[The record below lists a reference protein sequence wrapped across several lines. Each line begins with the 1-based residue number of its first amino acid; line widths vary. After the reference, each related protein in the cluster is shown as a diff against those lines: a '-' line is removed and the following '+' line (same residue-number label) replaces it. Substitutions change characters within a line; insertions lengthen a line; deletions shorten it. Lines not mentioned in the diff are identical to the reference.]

1 MHMRLSAAAS
11 RRFDGSS
18 TLLTETAVIL
28 AFAVATTWFATPAIC
43 PCTLPGQSPKPVEM
57 ESGLLEVSEIVS
69 RMKAYSNWRDIS
81 LAGYDSMREYK
92 VEYDGLVHKK
102 AEMIV
107 RVTYS
112 APETKRFEIVSE
124 SGSRIL
130 RNRVLRPLIEAEKE
144 TSRGATR
151 QKSII
156 SPENYDFRLLSR
168 EGSPGQEAFVLQ
180 AVPRKET
187 KFLFVGR
194 IWIDAR
200 DFAVIR
206 IEASPA
212 VNPSWWIKNTIVKHS
227 YRKVS
232 GFWMYDQN
240 ESTSRVRIGGRAR
253 LSVRYHYYSL
263 MGTCSDN

>member
-1 MHMRLSAAAS
+1 MHMRLSAS
-11 RRFDGSS
+11 RQLGGSS
-18 TLLTETAVIL
+18 ILLTKTAMIL
-28 AFAVATTWFATPAIC
+28 VLAVATPWYATPALC
-43 PCTLPGQSPKPVEM
+43 PNTLRGQSPKPVVM
-57 ESGLLEVSEIVS
+57 ESGLLEVSDVVS

-81 LAGYDSMREYK
+81 LTGYESTREYK

-107 RVTYS
+107 RVTYT
-112 APETKRFEIVSE
+112 APETKYFEIISE

-130 RNRVLRPLIEAEKE
+130 RNRVLRPLVEAEKE
-144 TSRGATR
+144 ASRGATR

-168 EGSPGQEAFVLQ
+168 EGPPGQEAFVLQ
-180 AVPRKET
+180 AVPRKKT

-194 IWIDAR
+194 IWVDAR

-212 VNPSWWIKNTIVKHS
+212 VNPSWWIKHTIVKHS
-227 YRKVS
+227 YRKIS

-253 LSVRYHYYSL
+253 LSVRYHYTSL
-263 MGTCSDN
+263 MGACLPPD